1 MLPDRSSPIK
11 IGLLYSDS
19 GITAAAERSQ
29 RDAIVLA
36 VKELNDAGGVLGR
49 EIELV
54 LRDPGGVPGRYAA
67 LAEELIAEQGVR
79 LFMGCYLSNARKAV
93 VPVMERHNALLFYGT
108 PYEGFEY
115 SRNVIYTGAA
125 PNQNAL
131 PIAEFMLS
139 HFGARVAMVGSDFV
153 CPHESNRVMNDLI
166 SERGGLKVA
175 ETYLPLSAT
184 AESYLEIARRIKAQ
198 APDFIFSTVVGEG
211 IALFYRAFAAAGF
224 DPYVTPIASHMTSET
239 EVALMGADLAEGHI
253 TCATYFQ
260 SIASTENR
268 RAVRRYQ
275 DMFGTDAVTSMCW
288 EAAYFQTHLLACAI
302 TQADS
307 EDPDRLL
314 EVLPGMEIAAPQ
326 GIVRIDEVNHHAYL
340 HPRIGRVNTRGQFEI
355 LAMAPG
361 RVKADPY
368 VVSHAPPLWASA
380 TPLSNA
386 VLIPTGAH

>member
-19 GITAAAERSQ
+19 GLTAAAERSQ
-29 RDAIVLA
+29 RDATILA
-36 VKELNDAGGVLGR
+36 VAEINDAGGVLGR
-49 EIELV
+49 ELQLV
-54 LRDPGGVPGRYAA
+54 VRDPGCVPERYATMA
-67 LAEELIAEQGVR
+67 KELITELGIR
-79 LFMGCYLSNARKAV
+79 LFMGCYLSNARKTVMPV
-93 VPVMERHNALLFYGT
+93 VERHNALLFYGT

-115 SRNVIYTGAA
+115 SRNIIYTGAA

-139 HFGARVAMVGSDFV
+139 RFGARVAMVGSDFV

-184 AESYLEIARRIKAQ
+184 ADSYLEIARRIKAQ
-198 APDFIFSTVVGEG
+198 APDFIFSTVVGDG
-211 IALFYRAFAAAGF
+211 ITLLYRAFATVGL

-239 EVALMGADLAEGHI
+239 EVALMGADVAEGHI

-260 SIASTENR
+260 SIDTAENR

-275 DMFGTDAVTSMCW
+275 AMFGPDAVTSMGW
-288 EAAYFQTHLLACAI
+288 EAAYFQTHLLASAI
-302 TQADS
+302 AKAGSD
-307 EDPDRLL
+307 DPDRLL
-314 EVLPGMEIAAPQ
+314 EVLPGLELAAPQ

-340 HPRIGRVNTRGQFEI
+340 HPRIGRVNAGGQFDI
-355 LAMAPG
+355 LARAPG
-361 RVKADPY
+361 RVQADPY
-368 VVSHAPPLWASA
+368 VVSHAPPRWASC
-380 TPLSNA
+380 TPMAAAALMT
-386 VLIPTGAH
+386 TGVH

>member
-19 GITAAAERSQ
+19 GLTAAAERSQ
-29 RDAIVLA
+29 RDATVLA
-36 VKELNDAGGVLGR
+36 VRELNDAGGVLGR
-49 EIELV
+49 ELELV

-67 LAEELIAEQGVR
+67 MAEELIAEQGMR

-131 PIAEFMLS
+131 PIAEYMLS
-139 HFGARVAMVGSDFV
+139 HFGSRVAMVGSDFV

-184 AESYLEIARRIKAQ
+184 AGSYLEIARRIKAQ

-260 SIASTENR
+260 SVETIENR

-275 DMFGTDAVTSMCW
+275 DLFGTDAVTNMCW

-302 TQADS
+302 TKAGSD
-307 EDPDRLL
+307 DPDRLL

-326 GIVRIDEVNHHAYL
+326 GIVRLDEVNHHAYL
-340 HPRIGRVNTRGQFEI
+340 HPRIGRVNVHGQFDI
-355 LAMAPG
+355 LAMAPA

-368 VVSHAPPLWASA
+368 VVSHVPPQWASG
-380 TPLSNA
+380 TPHSDA
-386 VLIPTGAH
+386 ILISTGAH